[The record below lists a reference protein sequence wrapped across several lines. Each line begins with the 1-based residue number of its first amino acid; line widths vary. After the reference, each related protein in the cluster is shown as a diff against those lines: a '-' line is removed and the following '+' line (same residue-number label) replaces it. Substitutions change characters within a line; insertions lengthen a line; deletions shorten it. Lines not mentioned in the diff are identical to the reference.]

1 MISNKYN
8 LIEKISEGSF
18 GSVFK
23 AENVRTKENV
33 AIKFEIKMDNIKSLK
48 NEAKIYQYLGKI
60 NGFPQIKMFG
70 TMDKLNYLVIDL
82 LGKSLSN
89 TILEFNKLSLKTTL
103 LIGIQIINR
112 IKVLH
117 ETQLLHRDVKPS
129 NFLFGF
135 EKDINKLYLV
145 DFGFSKRYI
154 YNENHIQERELT
166 KIVGSPNFVSL
177 NIHNHIEPSRRDD
190 LESCIYIMLTM
201 LFGKLIWFDKSNLN
215 DIYQLKEEIIL
226 LEEVPDF
233 IKILLHYVR
242 KMKFDETP
250 DYSYIINIIIE
261 TFKNNLF
268 ENDDKFEWN
277 LFN

>member
-23 AENVRTKENV
+23 AENIRTKENV

-60 NGFPQIKMFG
+60 NGFPQLKMFG
-70 TMDKLNYLVIDL
+70 TTDKVNYLVIDL
-82 LGKSLSN
+82 LGNSLSN
-89 TILEFNKLSLKTTL
+89 TILYFNKLSLKTTL
-103 LIGIQIINR
+103 IIGVQMINR

-117 ETQLLHRDVKPS
+117 ENQLLHRDIKPS
-129 NFLFGF
+129 NFLFGL
-135 EKDINKLYLV
+135 EKDSNKLYLV

-154 YNENHIQERELT
+154 YNGTHIQEKKLT
-166 KIVGSPNFVSL
+166 KIVGSLNFVSL
-177 NIHNHIEPSRRDD
+177 NIHNYIEPSRRDD

-201 LFGKLIWFDKSNLN
+201 LLGKLVWFDKSNLN
-215 DIYQLKEEIIL
+215 DIYKLKEQIIL
-226 LEEVPDF
+226 IEEVPSF
-233 IKILLHYVR
+233 IKILLNYVR

-250 DYSYIINIIIE
+250 DYNYIINIIIE
-261 TFKNNLF
+261 TFKTNLF

-277 LFN
+277 

>member
-23 AENVRTKENV
+23 AENIRTKENV
-33 AIKFEIKMDNIKSLK
+33 AIKFEIKIDNLKSLK

-60 NGFPQIKMFG
+60 NGFPQLKMFG
-70 TMDKLNYLVIDL
+70 TTDKVNYLVIDL

-89 TILEFNKLSLKTTL
+89 TILYFNKLSLKTTL

-117 ETQLLHRDVKPS
+117 ENQLLHRDIKPS
-129 NFLFGF
+129 NFLFGL
-135 EKDINKLYLV
+135 EKDTTKLYLV

-154 YNENHIQERELT
+154 YNGNHIQEKKIT
-166 KIVGSPNFVSL
+166 KILGSPNFVSL

-190 LESCIYIMLTM
+190 LESCIYIMLSM
-201 LFGKLIWFDKSNLN
+201 LFGKLVWFDKSDLN
-215 DIYQLKEEIIL
+215 DIYKLKEQIIL
-226 LEEVPDF
+226 SEEVPTF
-233 IKILLHYVR
+233 IKILLNYVR
-242 KMKFDETP
+242 KIKFDETP
-250 DYSYIINIIIE
+250 DYNYIINIIIE
-261 TFKNNLF
+261 TFKTNLF
-268 ENDDKFEWN
+268 ENNDKFEWN
-277 LFN
+277 

>member
-23 AENVRTKENV
+23 AENIRTKENV
-33 AIKFEIKMDNIKSLK
+33 AIKFEIKIDNLKSLK

-60 NGFPQIKMFG
+60 NGFPQLKMFG
-70 TMDKLNYLVIDL
+70 TTDKVNYLVIDL

-89 TILEFNKLSLKTTL
+89 TILYFNKLSLKTTL

-117 ETQLLHRDVKPS
+117 ENQLLHRDIKPS
-129 NFLFGF
+129 NFLFGL
-135 EKDINKLYLV
+135 EKDTTKLYLV

-154 YNENHIQERELT
+154 YNGNHIQEKNIT
-166 KIVGSPNFVSL
+166 KILGSPNFVSL

-190 LESCIYIMLTM
+190 LESCIYIMLSM
-201 LFGKLIWFDKSNLN
+201 LLGKLVWFDKSDLN
-215 DIYQLKEEIIL
+215 DIYKLKEQIIL
-226 LEEVPDF
+226 SEEVPTF
-233 IKILLHYVR
+233 IKILLNYVR
-242 KMKFDETP
+242 KMKFVETP
-250 DYSYIINIIIE
+250 DYNYIINLIIE
-261 TFKNNLF
+261 TFKTNLF
-268 ENDDKFEWN
+268 ENNDKFEWN
-277 LFN
+277 

>member
-23 AENVRTKENV
+23 AENIRTKENV
-33 AIKFEIKMDNIKSLK
+33 AIKFEIKIDNLKSLK

-60 NGFPQIKMFG
+60 NGFPQLKMFG
-70 TMDKLNYLVIDL
+70 TTDKVNYLVIDL

-89 TILEFNKLSLKTTL
+89 TILYFNKLSLKTTL

-117 ETQLLHRDVKPS
+117 ENQLLHRDIKPS
-129 NFLFGF
+129 NFLFGL
-135 EKDINKLYLV
+135 EKDTTKLYLV

-154 YNENHIQERELT
+154 YNGNHIQEKKIT
-166 KIVGSPNFVSL
+166 KILGSPNFVSL

-190 LESCIYIMLTM
+190 LESCIYIMLSM
-201 LFGKLIWFDKSNLN
+201 LFGKLVWFDKSDLN
-215 DIYQLKEEIIL
+215 DIYKLKEQIIL
-226 LEEVPDF
+226 SEEVPTF
-233 IKILLHYVR
+233 IKILLNYVR

-250 DYSYIINIIIE
+250 DYNYIINIILE
-261 TFKNNLF
+261 TFKTNLF
-268 ENDDKFEWN
+268 ENNNKFEWN
-277 LFN
+277 

>member
-1 MISNKYN
+1 
-8 LIEKISEGSF
+8 
-18 GSVFK
+18 
-23 AENVRTKENV
+23 
-33 AIKFEIKMDNIKSLK
+33 
-48 NEAKIYQYLGKI
+48 
-60 NGFPQIKMFG
+60 
-70 TMDKLNYLVIDL
+70 
-82 LGKSLSN
+82 
-89 TILEFNKLSLKTTL
+89 
-103 LIGIQIINR
+103 
-112 IKVLH
+112 
-117 ETQLLHRDVKPS
+117 
-129 NFLFGF
+129 
-135 EKDINKLYLV
+135 
-145 DFGFSKRYI
+145 
-154 YNENHIQERELT
+154 
-166 KIVGSPNFVSL
+166 
-177 NIHNHIEPSRRDD
+177 
-190 LESCIYIMLTM
+190 M

>member
-23 AENVRTKENV
+23 AENIRTKENV

-60 NGFPQIKMFG
+60 NGFPQLKMFG
-70 TMDKLNYLVIDL
+70 TTDKVNYLVIDL

-261 TFKNNLF
+261 TFKTNLF
-268 ENDDKFEWN
+268 ENDDNFEWN
-277 LFN
+277 L

>member
-23 AENVRTKENV
+23 AENIRTKENV
-33 AIKFEIKMDNIKSLK
+33 AIKFEIKIDNLKSLK

-60 NGFPQIKMFG
+60 NGFPQLKMFG
-70 TMDKLNYLVIDL
+70 TTDKVNYLVIDL

-89 TILEFNKLSLKTTL
+89 TILYFNKLSLKTTL

-117 ETQLLHRDVKPS
+117 ENQLLHRDIKPS
-129 NFLFGF
+129 NFLFGL
-135 EKDINKLYLV
+135 EKDTTKLYLV

-154 YNENHIQERELT
+154 YNGNHIQEKKIT
-166 KIVGSPNFVSL
+166 KILGSPNFVSL
-177 NIHNHIEPSRRDD
+177 NIHNHMEPSRRDD
-190 LESCIYIMLTM
+190 LESCIYIMLSM
-201 LFGKLIWFDKSNLN
+201 LFGKLVWFDKSDLN
-215 DIYQLKEEIIL
+215 DIYKLKEQIIL
-226 LEEVPDF
+226 SEEVPTF
-233 IKILLHYVR
+233 IKILLNYVR

-250 DYSYIINIIIE
+250 DYNYIINIILE
-261 TFKNNLF
+261 TFKTNLF
-268 ENDDKFEWN
+268 ENNDKFEWN
-277 LFN
+277 

>member
-23 AENVRTKENV
+23 AENIRTKENV

-89 TILEFNKLSLKTTL
+89 TILEFNKLTLKTTL
-103 LIGIQIINR
+103 MIGVQMINR

-117 ETQLLHRDVKPS
+117 ENQLLHRDIKPS
-129 NFLFGF
+129 NFLFGL

-154 YNENHIQERELT
+154 YNGTHIQEKKLT
-166 KIVGSPNFVSL
+166 KIVGSLNFVSL
-177 NIHNHIEPSRRDD
+177 NIHNYIEPSRRDD
-190 LESCIYIMLTM
+190 LESCIYIVLTM
-201 LFGKLIWFDKSNLN
+201 LLGKLVWFDKSNLN
-215 DIYQLKEEIIL
+215 DIYKLKEQIIL
-226 LEEVPDF
+226 LEEVPSF
-233 IKILLHYVR
+233 IKILLNYVR

-250 DYSYIINIIIE
+250 DYNYIINIIIE
-261 TFKNNLF
+261 TFKTNLF

-277 LFN
+277 WSN

>member
-129 NFLFGF
+129 NFLFGL

-154 YNENHIQERELT
+154 YNGNHIQERELT

-201 LFGKLIWFDKSNLN
+201 LLGKLVWFDKSNLN
-215 DIYQLKEEIIL
+215 DIYKLKEQILL
-226 LEEVPDF
+226 LEEVPTF

-242 KMKFDETP
+242 KIKFDETP
-250 DYSYIINIIIE
+250 DYNYIINVIID
-261 TFKNNLF
+261 TFKTNLF
-268 ENDDKFEWN
+268 ENDDNFEWN
-277 LFN
+277 L

>member
-23 AENVRTKENV
+23 AENIRTKENV

-60 NGFPQIKMFG
+60 NGFPQLKMFG
-70 TMDKLNYLVIDL
+70 TTDKVNYLVIDL
-82 LGKSLSN
+82 LGNSLSN
-89 TILEFNKLSLKTTL
+89 TILYFNKLSLKTTL
-103 LIGIQIINR
+103 IIGVQMINR

-117 ETQLLHRDVKPS
+117 ENQLLHRDIKPS
-129 NFLFGF
+129 NFLFGL

-154 YNENHIQERELT
+154 YNGTHIQEKKLT
-166 KIVGSPNFVSL
+166 KIVGSLNFVSL
-177 NIHNHIEPSRRDD
+177 NIHNYIEPSRRDD

-201 LFGKLIWFDKSNLN
+201 LLGKLVWFDKSNLN
-215 DIYQLKEEIIL
+215 EIYKLKEQIIL
-226 LEEVPDF
+226 LEEVPSF
-233 IKILLHYVR
+233 IKILLNYVR

-250 DYSYIINIIIE
+250 DYNYIINIIIE
-261 TFKNNLF
+261 TFKTNLF

-277 LFN
+277 

>member
-23 AENVRTKENV
+23 AENIRTKENV

-48 NEAKIYQYLGKI
+48 NEAKIYQYLGRI
-60 NGFPQIKMFG
+60 NGFPQLKMFG
-70 TMDKLNYLVIDL
+70 TTDKVNYLVIDL
-82 LGKSLSN
+82 LGNSLSN
-89 TILEFNKLSLKTTL
+89 TILYFNKLSLKTTL
-103 LIGIQIINR
+103 IIGVQMINR

-117 ETQLLHRDVKPS
+117 ENQLLHRDIKPS
-129 NFLFGF
+129 NFLFGL

-154 YNENHIQERELT
+154 YNGTHIQEKKLT
-166 KIVGSPNFVSL
+166 KIVGSLNFVSL
-177 NIHNHIEPSRRDD
+177 NIHNYIEPSRRDD

-201 LFGKLIWFDKSNLN
+201 LLGKLVWFDKSNLN
-215 DIYQLKEEIIL
+215 DIYKLKKQIIL
-226 LEEVPDF
+226 LEEVPSF
-233 IKILLHYVR
+233 IKILLNYVR

-250 DYSYIINIIIE
+250 DYNYIINIIIE
-261 TFKNNLF
+261 TFKTNLF

-277 LFN
+277 

>member
-23 AENVRTKENV
+23 AENIRTKENV

-177 NIHNHIEPSRRDD
+177 N
-190 LESCIYIMLTM
+190 
-201 LFGKLIWFDKSNLN
+201 NLQN
-215 DIYQLKEEIIL
+215 
-226 LEEVPDF
+226 
-233 IKILLHYVR
+233 
-242 KMKFDETP
+242 
-250 DYSYIINIIIE
+250 
-261 TFKNNLF
+261 
-268 ENDDKFEWN
+268 
-277 LFN
+277 

>member
-23 AENVRTKENV
+23 AENIRTKENV
-33 AIKFEIKMDNIKSLK
+33 AIKFEIKIDSIKSLK

-60 NGFPQIKMFG
+60 NGFPQLKMFG
-70 TMDKLNYLVIDL
+70 TTDKLNYLVIDL
-82 LGKSLSN
+82 LGNSLSN
-89 TILEFNKLSLKTTL
+89 TILDLKKLCLKTTL
-103 LIGIQIINR
+103 LIGIQMINR

-117 ETQLLHRDVKPS
+117 ENQLLHRDIKPS
-129 NFLFGF
+129 NFLFGL
-135 EKDINKLYLV
+135 EKDSNKLYLV

-154 YNENHIQERELT
+154 YNGTHIQEKKLT
-166 KIVGSPNFVSL
+166 KIVGSLNFVSL
-177 NIHNHIEPSRRDD
+177 NIHNYIEPSRRDD

-201 LFGKLIWFDKSNLN
+201 LLGKLVWFDKSNLN
-215 DIYQLKEEIIL
+215 DIYKLKEQIIL
-226 LEEVPDF
+226 IEEVPSF
-233 IKILLHYVR
+233 IKILLNYVR

-250 DYSYIINIIIE
+250 DYNYIINIIIE
-261 TFKNNLF
+261 TFKTNLF

-277 LFN
+277 

>member
-23 AENVRTKENV
+23 AENIRTKENV

-89 TILEFNKLSLKTTL
+89 TILYFNKLSLKTTL

-117 ETQLLHRDVKPS
+117 ENQLLHRDVKPS
-129 NFLFGF
+129 NFLFGL

-154 YNENHIQERELT
+154 YNGNHIQERELT

-201 LFGKLIWFDKSNLN
+201 LFGKLVWFDKSNLN
-215 DIYQLKEEIIL
+215 DIYKLKEQIIL
-226 LEEVPDF
+226 SEEVPHY
-233 IKILLHYVR
+233 IKIVLKYVR
-242 KMKFDETP
+242 NLKFDETP
-250 DYSYIINIIIE
+250 DYNYIINVIIE
-261 TFKNNLF
+261 TFKHNLF
-268 ENDDKFEWN
+268 ENNDNFEWN
-277 LFN
+277 

>member
-23 AENVRTKENV
+23 AENIRTKANV
-33 AIKFEIKMDNIKSLK
+33 AIKFEIKIDSIKSLK

-60 NGFPQIKMFG
+60 NGFPQLKMFG
-70 TMDKLNYLVIDL
+70 TTDKLNYLVIDL
-82 LGKSLSN
+82 LGNSLSN
-89 TILEFNKLSLKTTL
+89 TILDLKKLCLKTTL
-103 LIGIQIINR
+103 LIGIQMINR

-117 ETQLLHRDVKPS
+117 ENQLLHRDIKPS
-129 NFLFGF
+129 NFLFGL
-135 EKDINKLYLV
+135 EKDSNKLYLV

-154 YNENHIQERELT
+154 YNGTHIQEKKLT
-166 KIVGSPNFVSL
+166 KIVGSLNFVSL
-177 NIHNHIEPSRRDD
+177 NIHNYIEPSRRDD

-201 LFGKLIWFDKSNLN
+201 LLGKLVWFDKSNLN
-215 DIYQLKEEIIL
+215 DIYKLKEQIIL
-226 LEEVPDF
+226 IEEVPSF
-233 IKILLHYVR
+233 IKILLNYVR

-250 DYSYIINIIIE
+250 DYNYIINIIIE
-261 TFKNNLF
+261 TFKTNLF

-277 LFN
+277 

>member
-23 AENVRTKENV
+23 AENIRTKENV

-60 NGFPQIKMFG
+60 NGFPQLKMFG
-70 TMDKLNYLVIDL
+70 TTDKVNYLVIDL
-82 LGKSLSN
+82 LGNSLSN
-89 TILEFNKLSLKTTL
+89 TILYFNKLSLKTTL
-103 LIGIQIINR
+103 IIGVQMINR

-117 ETQLLHRDVKPS
+117 ENQLLHRDIKPS
-129 NFLFGF
+129 NFLFGL

-154 YNENHIQERELT
+154 YNGTHIQEKKLT
-166 KIVGSPNFVSL
+166 KIVGSLNFVSL
-177 NIHNHIEPSRRDD
+177 NIHNYIEPSRRDD

-201 LFGKLIWFDKSNLN
+201 LLGKLVWFDKSNLN
-215 DIYQLKEEIIL
+215 DIYKLKEQIIL
-226 LEEVPDF
+226 LEEVPSF
-233 IKILLHYVR
+233 IKILLNYVR

-250 DYSYIINIIIE
+250 DYNYIINIIIE
-261 TFKNNLF
+261 TFKTNLF

-277 LFN
+277 

>member
-23 AENVRTKENV
+23 AENIRTKENV
-33 AIKFEIKMDNIKSLK
+33 AIKFEIKIDNLKSLK

-60 NGFPQIKMFG
+60 NGFPQLKMFG
-70 TMDKLNYLVIDL
+70 TTDKVNYLVIDL

-89 TILEFNKLSLKTTL
+89 TILYFNKLSLKTTL

-117 ETQLLHRDVKPS
+117 ENQLLHRDIKPS
-129 NFLFGF
+129 NFLFGL
-135 EKDINKLYLV
+135 EKDTTKLYLV

-154 YNENHIQERELT
+154 YNGNHIQEKKIT
-166 KIVGSPNFVSL
+166 KILGSPNFVSL

-190 LESCIYIMLTM
+190 LEYCIYIMLSM
-201 LFGKLIWFDKSNLN
+201 LFGKLVWFDKSDLN
-215 DIYQLKEEIIL
+215 DIYKLKEQIIL
-226 LEEVPDF
+226 SEEVPTF
-233 IKILLHYVR
+233 IKILLNYVR

-250 DYSYIINIIIE
+250 DYNYIINIILE
-261 TFKNNLF
+261 TFKTNLF
-268 ENDDKFEWN
+268 ENNDKFEWN
-277 LFN
+277 

>member
-23 AENVRTKENV
+23 AENIRTKENV
-33 AIKFEIKMDNIKSLK
+33 AIKFEIKIDNLKSLK

-60 NGFPQIKMFG
+60 NGFPQLKMFG
-70 TMDKLNYLVIDL
+70 TTDKVNYLVIDL
-82 LGKSLSN
+82 LGKPLSN
-89 TILEFNKLSLKTTL
+89 TILHFNKLSLKTTL

-117 ETQLLHRDVKPS
+117 EFQLLHRDIKPS
-129 NFLFGF
+129 NFLFGL
-135 EKDINKLYLV
+135 EKDTTNLYLV

-154 YNENHIQERELT
+154 YNGNHIQEKKIT
-166 KIVGSPNFVSL
+166 KILGSPNFVSL

-190 LESCIYIMLTM
+190 LESCIYIMLSM
-201 LFGKLIWFDKSNLN
+201 LFGKLVWFDKSNLN
-215 DIYQLKEEIIL
+215 DIYKLKEQIIL
-226 LEEVPDF
+226 SEEVPDF
-233 IKILLHYVR
+233 IKILLNYVR

-250 DYSYIINIIIE
+250 DYNYIINIILE
-261 TFKNNLF
+261 TFKTNLF
-268 ENDDKFEWN
+268 ENNDKFEWN
-277 LFN
+277 

>member
-23 AENVRTKENV
+23 AENIRTKENV

-60 NGFPQIKMFG
+60 NGFPQLKMFG
-70 TMDKLNYLVIDL
+70 TTDKVNYLVIDL
-82 LGKSLSN
+82 LGNSLSN
-89 TILEFNKLSLKTTL
+89 TILYFNKLSLKTTL
-103 LIGIQIINR
+103 IIGTQMINR

-117 ETQLLHRDVKPS
+117 ENQLLHRDIKPS
-129 NFLFGF
+129 NFLFGL

-154 YNENHIQERELT
+154 YSGTHIQEKKLT
-166 KIVGSPNFVSL
+166 KIVGSLNFVSL
-177 NIHNHIEPSRRDD
+177 NIHNYVEPSRRDD

-201 LFGKLIWFDKSNLN
+201 LLGKLEWFDKSNLN
-215 DIYQLKEEIIL
+215 EIYKLKEQIIL
-226 LEEVPDF
+226 LEEVPNF
-233 IKILLHYVR
+233 IKFLLNYVR

-250 DYSYIINIIIE
+250 DYNYIINIIIE
-261 TFKNNLF
+261 TFKTNLF

-277 LFN
+277 

>member
-23 AENVRTKENV
+23 AENIRTKENV

-60 NGFPQIKMFG
+60 NGFPQLKMFG

-89 TILEFNKLSLKTTL
+89 TILYFNKLSLKTTL

-117 ETQLLHRDVKPS
+117 ENQLLHRDVKPS
-129 NFLFGF
+129 NFLFGL

-154 YNENHIQERELT
+154 YNGNHIQERELT

-201 LFGKLIWFDKSNLN
+201 LFGKLVWFDKSNLN
-215 DIYQLKEEIIL
+215 DIYKLKEQIIL
-226 LEEVPDF
+226 SEEVPHY
-233 IKILLHYVR
+233 IKIVLKYVR
-242 KMKFDETP
+242 NLKFDETP
-250 DYSYIINIIIE
+250 DYNYIINVIIE
-261 TFKNNLF
+261 TFKHNLF
-268 ENDDKFEWN
+268 ENNDNFEWN
-277 LFN
+277 

>member
-23 AENVRTKENV
+23 AENIRTKENV

-89 TILEFNKLSLKTTL
+89 TIFYFNKLSLKTTL

-117 ETQLLHRDVKPS
+117 ENQLLHRDVKPS
-129 NFLFGF
+129 NFLFGL

-154 YNENHIQERELT
+154 YNGNHIQERELT

-201 LFGKLIWFDKSNLN
+201 LFGKLVWFDKSNLN
-215 DIYQLKEEIIL
+215 DIYKLKEQIIL
-226 LEEVPDF
+226 SEEVPHY
-233 IKILLHYVR
+233 IKIVLKYVR
-242 KMKFDETP
+242 NLKFDETP
-250 DYSYIINIIIE
+250 DYNYIINVIIE
-261 TFKNNLF
+261 TFKHNLF

-277 LFN
+277 

>member
-23 AENVRTKENV
+23 AENIRTKENV
-33 AIKFEIKMDNIKSLK
+33 AIKFEIKIDNLKSLK

-60 NGFPQIKMFG
+60 NGFPQLKMFG
-70 TMDKLNYLVIDL
+70 TTDKVNYLVIDL

-89 TILEFNKLSLKTTL
+89 TILHFNKLSLKTTL

-117 ETQLLHRDVKPS
+117 EFQLLHRDIKPS
-129 NFLFGF
+129 NFLFGL
-135 EKDINKLYLV
+135 EKDTTKLYLV

-154 YNENHIQERELT
+154 YNGNHIQEKKIT
-166 KIVGSPNFVSL
+166 KILGSPNFVSL

-190 LESCIYIMLTM
+190 LESCIYIMLSM
-201 LFGKLIWFDKSNLN
+201 LLGKLVWFDKSDLN
-215 DIYQLKEEIIL
+215 DIYKLKEQIIL
-226 LEEVPDF
+226 SEEVPTF
-233 IKILLHYVR
+233 IKILLNYVR

-250 DYSYIINIIIE
+250 DYNYIINIILE
-261 TFKNNLF
+261 TFKTNLF
-268 ENDDKFEWN
+268 ENNDKFEWN
-277 LFN
+277 

>member
-23 AENVRTKENV
+23 AENIRTKENV

-89 TILEFNKLSLKTTL
+89 TILEFNKLTLKTTL
-103 LIGIQIINR
+103 MIGVQMINR

-117 ETQLLHRDVKPS
+117 ENQLLHRDIKPS
-129 NFLFGF
+129 NFLFGL

-154 YNENHIQERELT
+154 YNGTHIQEKKLT
-166 KIVGSPNFVSL
+166 KIVGSLNFVSL
-177 NIHNHIEPSRRDD
+177 NIHNYIEPSRRDD
-190 LESCIYIMLTM
+190 LESCIYIVLTM
-201 LFGKLIWFDKSNLN
+201 LLGKLVWFDKSNLN
-215 DIYQLKEEIIL
+215 DIYKLKEQIIL
-226 LEEVPDF
+226 LEEVPSF
-233 IKILLHYVR
+233 IKILLNYVR

-250 DYSYIINIIIE
+250 DYNYIINIIIE
-261 TFKNNLF
+261 TFKTNLF

-277 LFN
+277 

>member
-23 AENVRTKENV
+23 AENIRTKENV
-33 AIKFEIKMDNIKSLK
+33 AIKFEIKIDNLKSLK

-60 NGFPQIKMFG
+60 NGFPQLKMFG
-70 TMDKLNYLVIDL
+70 TTDKVNYLVIDL

-89 TILEFNKLSLKTTL
+89 TILHFNKLSLKTTL

-117 ETQLLHRDVKPS
+117 EFQLLHRDIKPS
-129 NFLFGF
+129 NFLFGL
-135 EKDINKLYLV
+135 EKDITKLYLV

-154 YNENHIQERELT
+154 YNGNHIQEKKIT
-166 KIVGSPNFVSL
+166 KILGSPNFVSL

-190 LESCIYIMLTM
+190 LESCIYIMLSM
-201 LFGKLIWFDKSNLN
+201 LFGKLVWFDKSDLN
-215 DIYQLKEEIIL
+215 DIYKLKEQIIL
-226 LEEVPDF
+226 SEEVPTF
-233 IKILLHYVR
+233 IKILLNYVR

-250 DYSYIINIIIE
+250 DYNYIINIIIE
-261 TFKNNLF
+261 TFKTNLF
-268 ENDDKFEWN
+268 ENNDKFEWN
-277 LFN
+277 

>member
-23 AENVRTKENV
+23 AENIRTKENV

-89 TILEFNKLSLKTTL
+89 TIFYFNKLSLKTTL

-117 ETQLLHRDVKPS
+117 ENQLLHRDVKPS
-129 NFLFGF
+129 NFLFGL

-154 YNENHIQERELT
+154 YNGNHIQERELT

-201 LFGKLIWFDKSNLN
+201 LFGKLVWFDKSNLN
-215 DIYQLKEEIIL
+215 DIYKLKEQIIL
-226 LEEVPDF
+226 SEEVPHY
-233 IKILLHYVR
+233 IKIVLKYVR
-242 KMKFDETP
+242 NLKFDETP
-250 DYSYIINIIIE
+250 DYNYIINVIIE
-261 TFKNNLF
+261 TFKHNLF
-268 ENDDKFEWN
+268 ENNDNFEWN
-277 LFN
+277 

>member
-23 AENVRTKENV
+23 AENIRTKENV

-233 IKILLHYVR
+233 IKILLNYVR

-250 DYSYIINIIIE
+250 DYNYIINIIIE
-261 TFKNNLF
+261 TFKTNLF

-277 LFN
+277 

>member
-23 AENVRTKENV
+23 AENIRTKENV
-33 AIKFEIKMDNIKSLK
+33 AIKFEIKIDNLKSLK

-60 NGFPQIKMFG
+60 NGFPQLKMFG
-70 TMDKLNYLVIDL
+70 TTDKVNYLVIDL

-89 TILEFNKLSLKTTL
+89 TILHFNKLSLKTTL

-117 ETQLLHRDVKPS
+117 EFQLLHRDIKPS
-129 NFLFGF
+129 NFLFGL
-135 EKDINKLYLV
+135 EKDTTKLYLV

-154 YNENHIQERELT
+154 YNGNHIQEKKIT
-166 KIVGSPNFVSL
+166 KILGSPNFVSL

-190 LESCIYIMLTM
+190 LESCIYIMLSM
-201 LFGKLIWFDKSNLN
+201 LLGKLVWFDKSNLN
-215 DIYQLKEEIIL
+215 DIYKLKEQIIL
-226 LEEVPDF
+226 SEEVPDF
-233 IKILLHYVR
+233 IKILLNYVR

-250 DYSYIINIIIE
+250 DYNYIINIILE
-261 TFKNNLF
+261 TFKSNLF
-268 ENDDKFEWN
+268 ENNDKFEWN
-277 LFN
+277 